1 MNEKTIAVRE
11 AADDQDPGGTLARRT
26 LLGAIGLA
34 TIGGL
39 TAGVLGLTGRAAGP
53 TRLSTASSVATQ
65 TPTHSASH
73 AVTAAPVSH
82 PGTSP
87 RRSRSTGVCR
97 AR

>member
-39 TAGVLGLTGRAAGP
+39 TAGVLGLPMRS
-53 TRLSTASSVATQ
+53 L
-65 TPTHSASH
+65 
-73 AVTAAPVSH
+73 
-82 PGTSP
+82 P
-87 RRSRSTGVCR
+87 RRSRRTPITTPR
-97 AR
+97 RRRR